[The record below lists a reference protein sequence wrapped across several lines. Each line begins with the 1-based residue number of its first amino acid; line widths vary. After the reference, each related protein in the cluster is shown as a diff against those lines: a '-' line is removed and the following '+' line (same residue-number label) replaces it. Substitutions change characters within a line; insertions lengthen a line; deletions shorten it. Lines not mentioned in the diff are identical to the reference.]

1 MYSEGEIIYHFP
13 LTTQLGQEYQQDIP
27 VAKAKKFRFDFAQ
40 APEETGPGSPDT
52 LPDLDFPR
60 DQRREPAPGPV
71 QLQDQGPKQQF
82 LGPVQGQGPQHQPLG
97 PMDVQNKEPQHKP
110 PGQALQGQ
118 THQSLPMAKNET
130 GN

>member
-52 LPDLDFPR
+52 LPDLDFPG
-60 DQRREPAPGPV
+60 DQRREPAPGTSTAARPRAQATVPGTSSGTRAPAPAPGTNGCAEQGAPTQAPGSGSPGTDTPV
-71 QLQDQGPKQQF
+71 PAHGKKL
-82 LGPVQGQGPQHQPLG
+82 
-97 PMDVQNKEPQHKP
+97 NR
-110 PGQALQGQ
+110 
-118 THQSLPMAKNET
+118 
-130 GN
+130 